1 MKPELDEA
9 INELARNDAV
19 VHATMCNCRNQGLS
33 ATDTLAHL
41 VINLA
46 TCKKTLESRLMEIAY
61 LSPSRPL
68 STLAQQVA
76 DAQAETDA
84 WPDGKLA
91 RVKLAGGDQP

>member
-1 MKPELDEA
+1 MKLELDEA

-19 VHATMCNCRNQGLS
+19 VHATMRACHMQGLS
-33 ATDTLAHL
+33 ATDTLGHL

-46 TCKKTLESRLMEIAY
+46 ANKKALEAKLFE
-61 LSPSRPL
+61 LVSPMPPC
-68 STLAQQVA
+68 TLAQQVA
-76 DAQAETDA
+76 NAQAEVAT